1 MTLSDI
7 DPGKLWD
14 VALTTPG
21 NDSFSFSSLPSDQ
34 IRILSSSVGKDLVL
48 LLEGN
53 DSAIDDAADRTYWGL
68 GGDDLILGVGGND
81 FLSGNLGNDRLYGN
95 QGNDTLSGGKG
106 EDLLYGGQGAD
117 LLTGDLGNDLLS
129 GDAGDDALSGGFGED
144 TLTGG
149 AGRDIFLLGHPLNG
163 EGVDR
168 ITDFQK
174 GIDFFQLP
182 KSVVFS
188 DLSLT
193 ATATGQ
199 VAIALARTGQQI
211 ALVDNLK
218 PTDLSAGNFIQGT
231 DSLKPDPFGEQT
243 FLTYE
248 AFVSPRQEPGE
259 FFESNARAYGRL
271 DFAKNFSFANVDVQM
286 SGLDP
291 AKITAFHIHCGTP
304 GILGPIVV
312 DLGEYGDFTK
322 TIVDGKFKATIT
334 NENITFVKGLPT
346 VVDGVSITP
355 TIPTT
360 SAPAA
365 PTAPSAPSLPSAPT
379 PPSPPSLP
387 TGAPP
392 APPTPTAPPA
402 PAAPPSGNRLLHNG
416 VDHGSPEPALPA
428 APAAPAAP
436 VLPTTALATLPTL
449 TAPSATSS
457 PTLPSNL
464 PITLPEGCPIE
475 LGLPGQVVTVA
486 GIDYL
491 ARKGALYFNVHT
503 AEHSFY
509 GEMRGQIYPAT

>member
-7 DPGKLWD
+7 DPGKFLD
-14 VALTTPG
+14 VAMATPG

-34 IRILSSSVGKDLVL
+34 IRILSSSVGSDLVL

-53 DSAIDDAADRTYWGL
+53 DSVTDDAADRTYWGL
-68 GGDDLILGVGGND
+68 GGDDLILGGGGND

-129 GDAGDDALSGGFGED
+129 GDAGDDALAGGFGED

-149 AGRDIFLLGHPLNG
+149 AGRDIFLLGSPLNG

-168 ITDFQK
+168 VTDFQK

-193 ATATGQ
+193 ATANGQ
-199 VAIALARTGQQI
+199 VAIALASTGQQI

-218 PTDLSAGNFIQGT
+218 PTDLTAGNFIQGT

-243 FLTYE
+243 FFTYE
-248 AFVSPRQEPGE
+248 AFVSPRQEPGG

-334 NENITFVKGLPT
+334 NENITFVKGSPI

-355 TIPTT
+355 TMPTT

-379 PPSPPSLP
+379 LPSAPSLP
-387 TGAPP
+387 TSAPP
-392 APPTPTAPPA
+392 VPPAPTAPPA

-416 VDHGSPEPALPA
+416 VDHGSHEPA

-436 VLPTTALATLPTL
+436 ALPTTALATLPTI

-503 AEHSFY
+503 GEHSFY